1 MFCGLVI
8 MSSKFVVF
16 ISLKNYL
23 SFMFDDFD
31 IVNLALRHICLCCIN
46 IQLKIETEK
55 LIRKIKPRAKKGGK

>member
-1 MFCGLVI
+1 MFCGLII

-16 ISLKNYL
+16 ISLKSYL

-46 IQLKIETEK
+46 I
-55 LIRKIKPRAKKGGK
+55 